1 MWRGTAPAL
10 AMSVPGQVVYM
21 VGYDWGRR
29 TLLANPPNWAWS
41 TTSTSNPTR
50 KLTPIYITLVPLLC
64 GSMSR
69 TLVAALV
76 SPLELLRT
84 RLQSSTAT
92 TSLSSIFQSLRAEG
106 GFRNAW
112 RGLPPTL
119 WRDVPFSGIYWAGYE
134 GFKRV
139 LTGGK
144 GMGEGWDDEGGVLG
158 EFGIA
163 FTSGAGS
170 GMIAAT
176 LTNPFDVVKTRRQ
189 ASITP
194 ISSPSRIAS
203 TEVIPTKTFALLID
217 IARKEG
223 WTALMKGLTPRLAK
237 VGPACGI
244 MVGCYEGLGK
254 WLD

>member
-1 MWRGTAPAL
+1 M
-10 AMSVPGQVVYM
+10 
-21 VGYDWGRR
+21 
-29 TLLANPPNWAWS
+29 
-41 TTSTSNPTR
+41 
-50 KLTPIYITLVPLLC
+50 
-64 GSMSR
+64 
-69 TLVAALV
+69 
-76 SPLELLRT
+76 
-84 RLQSSTAT
+84 
-92 TSLSSIFQSLRAEG
+92 
-106 GFRNAW
+106 
-112 RGLPPTL
+112 
-119 WRDVPFSGIYWAGYE
+119 PFSGIYWAGYE

-170 GMIAAT
+170 GMVRSLVLNSQRLNRLSSLCTLFMYQIAAT